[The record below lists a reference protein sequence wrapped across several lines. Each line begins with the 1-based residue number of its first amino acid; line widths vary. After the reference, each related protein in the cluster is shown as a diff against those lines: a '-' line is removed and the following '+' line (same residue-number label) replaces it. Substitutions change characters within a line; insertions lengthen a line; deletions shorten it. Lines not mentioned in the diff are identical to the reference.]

1 MKLLYV
7 QLALGLFQL
16 DHAVKQEIEQLPE
29 QEEEHLLPG
38 GLAGIKRLHNYG
50 TAGGHARGHMD
61 KIIRWSG
68 CVTAGIAAMFAW
80 VLTKPDRKMEKTGYT
95 FLLGGALSNLY
106 DRCRKGYVTDYIR
119 FETAFVIGVRHKFRH
134 DHSKIFSAAVFELV
148 NEFYHVVFVNER
160 RSGEFERTRLVL
172 AIFAKMRHVF
182 HCSAAT
188 FAVAYVIRRFAPFA
202 NAITRR
208 RG

>member
-106 DRCRKGYVTDYIR
+106 DRCRKG
-119 FETAFVIGVRHKFRH
+119 
-134 DHSKIFSAAVFELV
+134 
-148 NEFYHVVFVNER
+148 
-160 RSGEFERTRLVL
+160 
-172 AIFAKMRHVF
+172 
-182 HCSAAT
+182 
-188 FAVAYVIRRFAPFA
+188 
-202 NAITRR
+202 
-208 RG
+208 

>member
-38 GLAGIKRLHNYG
+38 GWQGLSDCIIMEQPEDMPGDTWTRS
-50 TAGGHARGHMD
+50 
-61 KIIRWSG
+61 IRWSS
-68 CVTAGIAAMFAW
+68 CVTAGIAAMFA
-80 VLTKPDRKMEKTGYT
+80 VGADKPDRKMEKTGYT

-119 FETAFVIGVRHKFRH
+119 F
-134 DHSKIFSAAVFELV
+134 HSPWKRLNELV
-148 NEFYHVVFVNER
+148 FNLSDFFIMAGAVLVWLGREGHSR
-160 RSGEFERTRLVL
+160 R
-172 AIFAKMRHVF
+172 
-182 HCSAAT
+182 
-188 FAVAYVIRRFAPFA
+188 
-202 NAITRR
+202 
-208 RG
+208 

>member
-50 TAGGHARGHMD
+50 IAGGHARGHMD

-106 DRCRKGYVTDYIR
+106 DRCRKGYVTDYIH
-119 FETAFVIGVRHKFRH
+119 F
-134 DHSKIFSAAVFELV
+134 HSPWKRLNELV
-148 NEFYHVVFVNER
+148 FNLSDFFIMAGAVLVWLGREGHSR
-160 RSGEFERTRLVL
+160 R
-172 AIFAKMRHVF
+172 
-182 HCSAAT
+182 
-188 FAVAYVIRRFAPFA
+188 
-202 NAITRR
+202 
-208 RG
+208 

>member
-68 CVTAGIAAMFAW
+68 CADKAGSEDGE
-80 VLTKPDRKMEKTGYT
+80 DRI
-95 FLLGGALSNLY
+95 
-106 DRCRKGYVTDYIR
+106 YVP
-119 FETAFVIGVRHKFRH
+119 AG
-134 DHSKIFSAAVFELV
+134 
-148 NEFYHVVFVNER
+148 
-160 RSGEFERTRLVL
+160 RSIVQP
-172 AIFAKMRHVF
+172 V
-182 HCSAAT
+182 
-188 FAVAYVIRRFAPFA
+188 
-202 NAITRR
+202 
-208 RG
+208 